1 MAERGDAQQATEAL
15 MRSLFRA
22 ALLCCAVVATGCA
35 TYSDHM
41 LAAHEAAARTDWPAA
56 EDEINAILGVD
67 SRADLPETWSSEE
80 SLGVLERAAV
90 LQAQGAWRESARDLS
105 AAESELELIDFS
117 VDAVGTIGTYI
128 YSDSAGKYR
137 TPPLERI
144 ALNVF
149 NMANYLAMADLDGAA
164 VEARRYQVMREYLE
178 NMGIE
183 HPPGTIGAYLAGFTF
198 ERLGEAAR
206 ALRYYQDGQ
215 TAVKLRS
222 LEEPVARKG
231 KRPESGEVLVV
242 IGAGRT
248 PIKVPKRIPIG
259 AAIGIAGSAIS
270 GDLRVL
276 QHSVFKV
283 VVYPELEEVPSQVRG
298 ARVRIGGR
306 DAEVELVTDVAA
318 EVARE
323 YDKMRPRIIAAALTR
338 MIARA
343 AVSEGAMAAGR
354 GAGGAGEVVGI
365 VAGLGAEAALV
376 ALDKPDTRS
385 WTFLPGRVWIAR
397 MTVAAGAHEVVVEFE
412 GDGVPERRVPIA
424 VAAGGYAAVVVTE
437 PR

>member
-1 MAERGDAQQATEAL
+1 MPAR
-15 MRSLFRA
+15 FRA
-22 ALLCCAVVATGCA
+22 ALLCCAAVATGCA

-41 LAAHEAAARTDWPAA
+41 RAAHEAAARSDWPAA
-56 EDEINAILGVD
+56 EEEINAILGVD
-67 SRADLPETWSSEE
+67 SRAEIPEHWNSEK

-105 AAESELELIDFS
+105 AAEGELELIDFN

-128 YSDSAGKYR
+128 YSDSAGEYR
-137 TPPLERI
+137 TPPLERV

-149 NMANYLAMADLDGAA
+149 NMANYLAMSDLEGAA
-164 VEARRYQVMREYLE
+164 VEARRYQVMRDYLE
-178 NMGIE
+178 NMGIDQ
-183 HPPGTIGAYLAGFTF
+183 PPGTIGAFLAGFTF
-198 ERLGEAAR
+198 ERLGEADR
-206 ALRYYQDGQ
+206 ALRYYQDAQ
-215 TAVKLRS
+215 TAMKLHS
-222 LEEPVARKG
+222 LDDPVARKG
-231 KRPESGEVLVV
+231 QRPKSGEVLVV

-283 VVYPELEEVPSQVRG
+283 VVYPELEQVPSQVRG
-298 ARVRIGGR
+298 ARVRIGDR
-306 DAEVELVTDVAA
+306 DAETELVTDVAA
-318 EVARE
+318 EVERE
-323 YDKMRPRIIAAALTR
+323 YEKIRPRIIAAALTR

-376 ALDKPDTRS
+376 AMDKPDTRS
-385 WTFLPGRVWIAR
+385 WTFLPGRVWVARESIAP
-397 MTVAAGAHEVVVEFE
+397 GKHEVVVQLE
-412 GDGVPERRVPIA
+412 GDGPSERRVPIE
-424 VAAGGYAAVVVTE
+424 VTPGGYTVVVVAE